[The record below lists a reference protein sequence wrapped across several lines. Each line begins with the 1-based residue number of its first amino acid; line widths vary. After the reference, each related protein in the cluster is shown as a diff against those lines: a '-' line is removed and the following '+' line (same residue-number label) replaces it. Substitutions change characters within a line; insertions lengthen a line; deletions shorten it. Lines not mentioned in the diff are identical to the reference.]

1 MSMRIER
8 MMAAVRGRRA
18 RLAAAGA
25 LALVLAGSVVA
36 LVEQPGD
43 DTTTTASVAGE
54 RDEAGAPLT
63 GGKAVGDAVAPPV
76 AAMESSAST
85 GAGASGSRNTSAP
98 GAQVPP
104 GGPVATAAGPKVVK
118 TANLRVEVG
127 KGRFRAAFDRAA
139 RIAQQQGGFVASS
152 SQASVDDKASEG
164 SVTIR
169 VPADRFEATRAAL
182 AGLGSVQHQEIS
194 GQDVTA
200 QIVDYDARI
209 RNLQAQE
216 QALSTLLSRARS
228 VGEVLEVQGQLFGV
242 RQQIEQLQAERNNL
256 DAQAS
261 MATITATVFEPG
273 AALTTRPEP
282 RTGLARSWERAWDGA
297 VAVVGGMVIVVG
309 YAVPVG
315 VLVLLAWAVWRLA
328 NRRRPALPTPAA

>member
-1 MSMRIER
+1 MRIER
-8 MMAAVRGRRA
+8 IMAVVRGRRA
-18 RLAAAGA
+18 RLVAAGA

-36 LVEQPGD
+36 LVEQPVDHMGAV
-43 DTTTTASVAGE
+43 ASE

-63 GGKAVGDAVAPPV
+63 AGKVTAGDTAGPAVSATESYAAATGGGSAGVRNSSAPPSV
-76 AAMESSAST
+76 
-85 GAGASGSRNTSAP
+85 
-98 GAQVPP
+98 VPD
-104 GGPVATAAGPKVVK
+104 GRAATAPGPKVVK

-127 KGRFRAAFDRAA
+127 KGRFRAAFDRANRVA
-139 RIAQQQGGFVASS
+139 EEHGGFVASS

-164 SVTIR
+164 SVTVR
-169 VPADRFEATRAAL
+169 VPAERFEAARAAL
-182 AGLGSVQHQEIS
+182 AALGSVEHLEIT

-273 AALTTRPEP
+273 AALTSRPEP
-282 RTGLARSWERAWDGA
+282 STGLARSWERAWDGA
-297 VAVVGGMVIVVG
+297 VAVVGGMVIVLG
-309 YAVPVG
+309 YAVPLA
-315 VLVLLAWAVWRLA
+315 VLGLLAWAVWRLA
-328 NRRRPALPTPAA
+328 NRRGRAVPTPAA